1 MHVLVIVI
9 HRKKVKKSKDTMLG
23 FLSIRKKHITLFED
37 RKLRKKQEKSMCH
50 GKKLTQTTA
59 KDICKF

>member
-1 MHVLVIVI
+1 
-9 HRKKVKKSKDTMLG
+9 MLG